1 MLVIPALVTRTPVT
15 PAPSPLSVRRV
26 VGGERWTPV
35 QHHGMVTLERCVH
48 KSAGLR
54 VTYEIRCWGGEDV
67 EDVEGSV
74 LPTCPSLTP
83 SRLGANVTKAK
94 TSEGVIQSRRN
105 EDIVTTMSKRPRK

>member
-54 VTYEIRCWGGEDV
+54 ETYEIRCWGGEDV

-74 LPTCPSLTP
+74 LPTHPSLTP
-83 SRLGANVTKAK
+83 SRLGANVTMAE
-94 TSEGVIQSRRN
+94 TSEGVI
-105 EDIVTTMSKRPRK
+105 